1 MIIFGW
7 SEIPKKNILYF
18 DFDNSISFNTAL
30 TFDFELIR
38 LFGVL
43 LEVDEDC
50 NDEEEKETSD
60 CSTCYA
66 RRFYMRISSC

>member
-1 MIIFGW
+1 MISLVI
-7 SEIPKKNILYF
+7 
-18 DFDNSISFNTAL
+18 FDNSISFNTTAL

-50 NDEEEKETSD
+50 CDEEEKQNSN

-66 RRFYMRISSC
+66 RRFHMRISSCYVKKKK